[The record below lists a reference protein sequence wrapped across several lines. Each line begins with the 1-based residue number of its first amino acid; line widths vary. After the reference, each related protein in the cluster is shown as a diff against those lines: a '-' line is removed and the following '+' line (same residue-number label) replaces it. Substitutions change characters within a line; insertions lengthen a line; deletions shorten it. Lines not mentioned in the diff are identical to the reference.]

1 MPPLHWAVAVAAP
14 SSLGRADLGLTVAA
28 PKTKF
33 SWNQSDTA
41 AVSTV
46 GTRKGPFGCNK

>member
-1 MPPLHWAVAVAAP
+1 MPPSHWAVAAAAP
-14 SSLGRADLGLTVAA
+14 SSLGRAGLGLTVAA
-28 PKTKF
+28 PKTKL
-33 SWNQSDTA
+33 SWNQSDKP